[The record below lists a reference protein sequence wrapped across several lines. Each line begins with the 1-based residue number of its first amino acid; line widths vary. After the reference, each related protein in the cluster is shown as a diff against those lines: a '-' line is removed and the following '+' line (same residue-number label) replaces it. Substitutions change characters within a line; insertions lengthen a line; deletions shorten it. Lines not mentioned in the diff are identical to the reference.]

1 MTIIDEGRQIRGEVA
16 KLRPDR
22 RRTYSSELKRRILD
36 WVGRAMATG
45 MLRSDCGHVLGIK
58 SWRIKTWQEEPAPGP
73 AEAQPQAQTLA
84 LVPIEMPTWASGP
97 TLVTPSGYR
106 VEGLA
111 VEQIAALLRELA

>member
-22 RRTYSSELKRRILD
+22 RRTYSPELKQRILD
-36 WVGRAMATG
+36 WVRRAMATG

-58 SWRIKTWQEEPAPGP
+58 AWRIKTWQEEPATG
-73 AEAQPQAQTLA
+73 AEAVA
-84 LVPIEMPTWASGP
+84 LVQIETAAWAASGGP
-97 TLVTPSGYR
+97 TVVTPSGYR

-111 VEQIAALLRELA
+111 VEQIATLLRELA